1 MSRAPLAPPRM
12 VLAPEVDD
20 LFAFKSDHF
29 HLADYEA
36 HPHIAAPIAV

>member
-1 MSRAPLAPPRM
+1 M

-20 LFAFKSDHF
+20 LFAFKYDHF